1 MVNGESGILACSPPW
16 FRPTYVS
23 NQRVLKWP
31 NGAIATLYSAD
42 EPNQLRGPQHD
53 AAWADELAAWNYPD
67 AWDQLLLGLR
77 LGKSPQVVVTT
88 TPRPTKL
95 IRSLANE
102 DTTRVTSGNTFENA
116 ANLAPNFLR
125 KVRQKYEG
133 TRLGRQELYAEILD
147 DTPGALWTRAQL
159 ELAFL
164 RKAPPLKRI
173 VVSID
178 PSASEAD
185 DEEAD
190 EAGIVVTG
198 LGEDDRGYVLA
209 DLSGQY
215 SPEGWSARAA
225 EAYRFYEADL
235 IVAEKNNGG
244 EMVRY
249 TIRTHDKNLPV
260 KLVHASRGKRTRAEP
275 IGALYEQKKV
285 SHVGSLPKL
294 EDEMCTWSNL
304 AGDPSPNRIDALV
317 WGLTELMLHPD
328 RGEAGEPP
336 PQDDDGRWSGYT
348 EARGF

>member
-16 FRPTYVS
+16 FRPTYVA
-23 NQRVLKWP
+23 NQRALKWP
-31 NGAIATLYSAD
+31 NGAMATLYSAD

-67 AWDQLLLGLR
+67 AWDQLTLGLR
-77 LGKSPQVVVTT
+77 IGKKPQVVVTT

-95 IRSLANE
+95 IRELSREN
-102 DTTRVTSGNTFENA
+102 TTHITTGSTFENA
-116 ANLAPNFLR
+116 VNLAPAFLQ

-147 DTPGALWTRAQL
+147 DTPGALWNRAGL
-159 ELAFL
+159 ERAYL

-173 VVSID
+173 VVAID

-185 DEEAD
+185 DDEAD
-190 EAGIVVTG
+190 EAGIVVAG
-198 LGEDDRGYVLA
+198 LGQDNRGYVLS

-215 SPEGWSARAA
+215 SPEGWAARATQG
-225 EAYRFYEADL
+225 YRLYEADL

-244 EMVRY
+244 EMVRH
-249 TIRTHDKNLPV
+249 TIRTHDKTAPV

-275 IGALYEQKKV
+275 ISALYEQNKV

-294 EDEMCTWSNL
+294 EDEMCTWAGL
-304 AGDPSPNRIDALV
+304 AGDPSPNRVDALV
-317 WGLTELMLHPD
+317 WALTELMLHPD
-328 RGEAGEPP
+328 RGEAGDPP
-336 PQDDDGRWSGYT
+336 SPPEDSRWSGYT
-348 EARGF
+348 DARGF